1 MSTMPDDERP
11 DEFETPDC
19 RPRGEDLARR
29 RSPQPSMLVEYY
41 RQRDEQ
47 VRRVQ
52 QRLDETRRK
61 ERE

>member
-1 MSTMPDDERP
+1 MTEMNAIEELAQVIERA
-11 DEFETPDC
+11 
-19 RPRGEDLARR
+19 RRGEDLARR

-47 VRRVQ
+47 MVRVQ
-52 QRLDETRRK
+52 QHLAETRQK